1 MSVEST
7 GKAGVAVAFDQI
19 VKAFGP
25 VQVLHG
31 VSFALEP
38 GRVYGLLGENGAGKS
53 TLMKILAGYEQPTGG
68 VLHINGQPQ
77 QFASSRDAE
86 ALGIVLIH
94 QEFNLAEDLSVAQN
108 IFLGHEKKMSPLG
121 RLFKAAVPRGEQGSL
136 GRPGDSLKGWLL
148 DDAAMERDAAAA
160 LAAVGLQVDPRTKV
174 RRLIVAEK
182 QLVEIAKAIARRA
195 RLLIMDEPTATLTPG
210 ETERLFKLIAQL
222 RADGVTIVYISHKLD
237 EVEQVTDDVI
247 VMRDGRFVTRS
258 LTAEV
263 TRHQMANLM
272 VGRELADLYPPRDAV
287 VRDVAPAMQVRHFSV
302 PGWAQ
307 DASFE
312 VRPGEILGFAG
323 LVGAGRTELFE
334 GLMGLRP
341 GSGTVEMLGRPV
353 ALRNPRDAARH
364 GFTYLSEDRKGKGLH
379 VHFGLRQNLTLMA
392 LERYAQ
398 PWLKPDAE
406 RAALAEAVKDYGI
419 RTGDLDARAS
429 SLSGG
434 NQQKLALAKV
444 LQPRPKV
451 VVLDEPTRGVDV
463 GAKRDIYFLIQR
475 LAREGLAVIV
485 VSSELMELIGLCHRV
500 AVMRA
505 GRLVTTLDADHLT
518 EEELIAHAT
527 GTAAN
532 EQHAHA

>member
-1 MSVEST
+1 MTSAAAT
-7 GKAGVAVAFDQI
+7 TTPRQKASVAVEFDQV

-31 VSFALEP
+31 VSFSLEP

-53 TLMKILAGYEQPTGG
+53 TLMKILAGYESLTGG
-68 VLHINGQPQ
+68 SLRINGESR
-77 QFASSRDAE
+77 QFGNSRDAE

-94 QEFNLAEDLSVAQN
+94 QEFNLAEDLSIAQN
-108 IFLGHEKKMSPLG
+108 IFLGHEKK
-121 RLFKAAVPRGEQGSL
+121 
-136 GRPGDSLKGWLL
+136 KGWLL
-148 DDAAMERDAAAA
+148 DDAAMARDAAAA
-160 LAAVGLQVDPRTKV
+160 LAEVGLHVDPSTKV

-182 QLVEIAKAIARRA
+182 QLVEIAKAISRHA

-222 RADGVTIVYISHKLD
+222 RADGVTVVYISHKLD
-237 EVEQVTDDVI
+237 EVERVTDEVI
-247 VMRDGRFVTRS
+247 VMRDGRFVARA
-258 LTAEV
+258 LTADV

-272 VGRELADLYPPRDAV
+272 VGRELADLYPPRDLV
-287 VRDVAPAMQVRHFSV
+287 VADAAPAMRVSNFTV
-302 PGWAQ
+302 PGWAEG
-307 DASFE
+307 ASFE

-334 GLMGLRP
+334 GLLGLRP
-341 GSGTVEMLGRPV
+341 ASGNVEIHGR
-353 ALRNPRDAARH
+353 ALQLRNPREAAKH
-364 GFTYLSEDRKGKGLH
+364 GLTYLSEDRKGKGLH
-379 VHFGLRQNLTLMA
+379 VNFGLRQNLTLMA
-392 LERYAQ
+392 LERYAT
-398 PWLKPDAE
+398 PWLHPDAE
-406 RAALAEAVKDYGI
+406 RGALASAVKDYGI

-444 LQPRPKV
+444 LQPQPKI

-505 GRLVTTLDADHLT
+505 GRLVTTLDASQLT

-527 GTAAN
+527 GTK
-532 EQHAHA
+532 

>member
-1 MSVEST
+1 MNPKGSVSVEFEQ
-7 GKAGVAVAFDQI
+7 V

-31 VSFALEP
+31 VSFALAP

-53 TLMKILAGYEQPTGG
+53 TLMKILAGYEAPSGG
-68 VLHINGQPQ
+68 SVKVNGEPR
-77 QFASSRDAE
+77 QFGGSRDAE

-108 IFLGHEKKMSPLG
+108 IFLGHEKK
-121 RLFKAAVPRGEQGSL
+121 R
-136 GRPGDSLKGWLL
+136 GWLL
-148 DDAAMERDAAAA
+148 DDAAMEREAATA
-160 LAAVGLQVDPRTKV
+160 LAQVGLKVDPRTKV

-182 QLVEIAKAIARRA
+182 QLVEIAKAISRHA

-237 EVEQVTDDVI
+237 EVERVTDEVI
-247 VMRDGRFVTRS
+247 VMRDGRFVARAPTS
-258 LTAEV
+258 EV

-287 VRDVAPAMQVRHFSV
+287 LTEAAPAMRVRDFSV
-302 PGWAQ
+302 PGWARNV
-307 DASFE
+307 SFE

-341 GSGTVEMLGRPV
+341 ASGAVEILGKAV
-353 ALRNPRDAARH
+353 QLRNPRDAARH

-379 VHFGLRQNLTLMA
+379 VHLGLRQNLTLMA
-392 LERYAQ
+392 LDRYAT
-398 PWLKPDAE
+398 PWLKPEAE
-406 RAALAEAVKDYGI
+406 RGALAEAVKDYGI

-500 AVMRA
+500 AVMR
-505 GRLVTTLDADHLT
+505 GGQLVTTLDADHLT

-527 GTAAN
+527 GTASSA
-532 EQHAHA
+532 ASIA

>member
-1 MSVEST
+1 MSVQIRETRSGEIESS
-7 GKAGVAVAFDQI
+7 GLAPDAKPGVAIDFDGI

-31 VSFALEP
+31 VSFSLEP

-53 TLMKILAGYEQPTGG
+53 TLMKILAGYEQPSGG
-68 VLHINGQPQ
+68 TLRVNGAPQ
-77 QFASSRDAE
+77 RFVGSRDAE

-94 QEFNLAEDLSVAQN
+94 QEFNLAEDLSIAQN
-108 IFLGHEKKMSPLG
+108 IFLGHEKK
-121 RLFKAAVPRGEQGSL
+121 
-136 GRPGDSLKGWLL
+136 KGWLL

-160 LAAVGLQVDPRTKV
+160 LAQVGLQIGPATKV

-182 QLVEIAKAIARRA
+182 QLVEIAKAIARHA

-210 ETERLFKLIAQL
+210 ETERLFRLIAQL

-237 EVEQVTDDVI
+237 EVERVTDDIV
-247 VMRDGRFVTRS
+247 VMRDGRFITRALTADVTRQ
-258 LTAEV
+258 
-263 TRHQMANLM
+263 QMANLM

-287 VRDVAPAMQVRHFSV
+287 VQIEAPAMRVRGFSV

-341 GSGTVEMLGRPV
+341 ASGEVEMLGRPV
-353 ALRNPRDAARH
+353 RLRNPRDAARH

-392 LERYAQ
+392 LERYAK

-406 RAALAEAVKDYGI
+406 RAALAEAVKDFGI

-451 VVLDEPTRGVDV
+451 VVLDEPTRGVDI

-505 GRLVTTLDADHLT
+505 GRLVTTLDAEHLT

-527 GTAAN
+527 GTAAT
-532 EQHAHA
+532 